1 MELEQGA
8 AGVVIQLS
16 DSGINV
22 SHIEDGTILR
32 SYPQVSLGTW
42 ELMFDTM
49 TKLLEERT
57 TDAND

>member
-8 AGVVIQLS
+8 AGVVIQLRN
-16 DSGINV
+16 SGINV

-42 ELMFDTM
+42 ELMFDTIA
-49 TKLLEERT
+49 KLLEERSL
-57 TDAND
+57 DR

>member
-8 AGVVIQLS
+8 AGIVLQLRE
-16 DSGINV
+16 SGINV

-42 ELMFDTM
+42 ELMFDTI
-49 TKLLEERT
+49 TKLLEEREVN
-57 TDAND
+57 AI

>member
-8 AGVVIQLS
+8 AGIVIQLR

-42 ELMFDTM
+42 ELMFDAIA
-49 TKLLEERT
+49 KLLEERSLEL
-57 TDAND
+57 

>member
-8 AGVVIQLS
+8 AGVVIQLR

-42 ELMFDTM
+42 ELMFDTIA
-49 TKLLEERT
+49 KLLEERT
-57 TDAND
+57 TGEND

>member
-8 AGVVIQLS
+8 AGVVIQLR

-42 ELMFDTM
+42 ELMFDTIA
-49 TKLLEERT
+49 KLLEERSLEL
-57 TDAND
+57 

>member
-8 AGVVIQLS
+8 AGIVLQLRK
-16 DSGINV
+16 SGINV

-42 ELMFDTM
+42 ELMFDTI
-49 TKLLEERT
+49 TKLLEEREV
-57 TDAND
+57 NE